1 MASKQTE
8 KQNSNVRLSK
18 SLSWL
23 LRHNA
28 ENEGFSFLDGGYLP
42 VEAVLQHRRF
52 KGFSVTDVEDVVKN
66 CSKQRF
72 TLSKAEDGSLLI
84 RANQVEVFVFKLSIS
99 SSDWSEGLIIF
110 SLKHS
115 EMFSIFYFNKWIYT
129 ECLEWLPAFKTLACS
144 DGHSKQYFLL
154 QYEPFLLFIGFNKYA
169 PAPPFLGSLY

>member
-42 VEAVLQHRRF
+42 VEAILQHRRF
-52 KGFSVTDVEDVVKN
+52 KDFSVTDVEDVVKN

-84 RANQVEVFVFKLSIS
+84 RANQVEVFKLSIS
-99 SSDWSEGLIIF
+99 SSD
-110 SLKHS
+110 
-115 EMFSIFYFNKWIYT
+115 
-129 ECLEWLPAFKTLACS
+129 
-144 DGHSKQYFLL
+144 
-154 QYEPFLLFIGFNKYA
+154 
-169 PAPPFLGSLY
+169 

>member
-99 SSDWSEGLIIF
+99 SSD
-110 SLKHS
+110 
-115 EMFSIFYFNKWIYT
+115 
-129 ECLEWLPAFKTLACS
+129 
-144 DGHSKQYFLL
+144 
-154 QYEPFLLFIGFNKYA
+154 
-169 PAPPFLGSLY
+169 